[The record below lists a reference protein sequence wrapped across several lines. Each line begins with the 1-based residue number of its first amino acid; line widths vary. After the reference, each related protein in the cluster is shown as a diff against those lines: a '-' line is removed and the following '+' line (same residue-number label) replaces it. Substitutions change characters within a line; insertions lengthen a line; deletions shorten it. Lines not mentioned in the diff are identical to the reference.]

1 MLLHEK
7 SKRIHSLRL
16 GYGMVLFFPS
26 MDNGAQRIE
35 QRIKWML
42 LIRAHLINQAVE
54 ALQGQIV
61 FLLVLN
67 LEQGTHLRP

>member
-1 MLLHEK
+1 MFLHEE
-7 SKRIHSLRL
+7 SKGVRALYL
-16 GYGMVLFFPS
+16 GHGMVLFFPS

-42 LIRAHLINQAVE
+42 LIRAHFINQAVE

-67 LEQGTHLRP
+67 LE